1 MEEKWKWIEGYEG
14 LYEVSN
20 KGRVKSHIKHKIMK
34 LNLHSKLK
42 KYYSIMLYKDEI
54 PKRFLVHRL
63 VALAFIE
70 NPKNENFVNHKD
82 GNGHN
87 NVVENLEWVS
97 HKQNMEHASKHNLN
111 HKGEDVYN
119 AKLTNDQVLEICY
132 FLDNT
137 DISQSVIGSWYGVPQ
152 TRISKINLGY
162 AWNWLTDRRLK

>member
-1 MEEKWKWIEGYEG
+1 MEEKWKWVEGYEG

-70 NPKNENFVNHKD
+70 NPENENFVNHNYRLGQK
-82 GNGHN
+82 GC
-87 NVVENLEWVS
+87 
-97 HKQNMEHASKHNLN
+97 KASNKYIVFYIV
-111 HKGEDVYN
+111 D
-119 AKLTNDQVLEICY
+119 
-132 FLDNT
+132 
-137 DISQSVIGSWYGVPQ
+137 
-152 TRISKINLGY
+152 
-162 AWNWLTDRRLK
+162 